1 MAGIADQFAGLPIE
15 ELIVSPIIGMA
26 KGQAKLNEVTWKY
39 ISEVAFVKD
48 EKTGKTSARSLDV
61 EMNRVVTDGA
71 TGEQTI
77 QKLYNKVPMLPLVPL
92 PSLAITSADIEFSM
106 EVKTSEAS
114 KDTSSSE
121 NSYEVSAGGRWWGMS
136 FNAKVAGKVA
146 TNKENTRSTD
156 NSAKY
161 NVKVHAE
168 QLPATEGMLKLS
180 DYLTQMLEPSLIPL
194 TEERNNKGYIMARL
208 NVEELVGGLLEAA
221 MVSQGI
227 SERQHINALRNYFN
241 EDGTPKTTSFNVG
254 GKDLV
259 VPLYILA
266 DHSSIGLE
274 ELDIEFSCRLIFGDE
289 DKEVSS
295 LKKSLLGLFK
305 KKGYEHNIKGI
316 EVDSGFNPNETGMA
330 KIKVKFKADE
340 KPEAVSRLI
349 DEYIK
354 NLEEPSISK

>member
-48 EKTGKTSARSLDV
+48 EKTGVTSARSLDV
-61 EMNRVVTDGA
+61 EMNRVVTNGD
-71 TGEQTI
+71 TGEQEI

-114 KDTSSSE
+114 KDTSTSE
-121 NSYEVSAGGRWWGMS
+121 NSYEASAGGSWWGMS

-168 QLPATEGMLKLS
+168 QLPPTEGMLKLS

-194 TEERNNKGYIMARL
+194 T
-208 NVEELVGGLLEAA
+208 
-221 MVSQGI
+221 
-227 SERQHINALRNYFN
+227 
-241 EDGTPKTTSFNVG
+241 
-254 GKDLV
+254 
-259 VPLYILA
+259 A
-266 DHSSIGLE
+266 DPS
-274 ELDIEFSCRLIFGDE
+274 
-289 DKEVSS
+289 
-295 LKKSLLGLFK
+295 KK
-305 KKGYEHNIKGI
+305 
-316 EVDSGFNPNETGMA
+316 
-330 KIKVKFKADE
+330 
-340 KPEAVSRLI
+340 
-349 DEYIK
+349 
-354 NLEEPSISK
+354 

>member
-48 EKTGKTSARSLDV
+48 AKTGKTSARSLDV
-61 EMNRVVTDGA
+61 EMNRVVTNGD
-71 TGEQTI
+71 TGEQEI

-121 NSYEVSAGGRWWGMS
+121 NSYEVTAGGKWWGMS

-146 TNKENTRSTD
+146 TNKENTRSSD

-168 QLPATEGMLKLS
+168 QLPPTEGMLKLS

-194 TEERNNKGYIMARL
+194 TQ
-208 NVEELVGGLLEAA
+208 EA
-221 MVSQGI
+221 
-227 SERQHINALRNYFN
+227 
-241 EDGTPKTTSFNVG
+241 K
-254 GKDLV
+254 
-259 VPLYILA
+259 
-266 DHSSIGLE
+266 
-274 ELDIEFSCRLIFGDE
+274 
-289 DKEVSS
+289 
-295 LKKSLLGLFK
+295 
-305 KKGYEHNIKGI
+305 
-316 EVDSGFNPNETGMA
+316 
-330 KIKVKFKADE
+330 
-340 KPEAVSRLI
+340 
-349 DEYIK
+349 
-354 NLEEPSISK
+354 

>member
-39 ISEVAFVKD
+39 ISEVAFVTDKD
-48 EKTGKTSARSLDV
+48 GNTTARSLDV
-61 EMNRVVTDGA
+61 EMNRVVTDGD

-92 PSLAITSADIEFSM
+92 PSLAITSADIEFAM

-114 KDTSSSE
+114 KDTSASE
-121 NSYEVSAGGRWWGMS
+121 NSYEASAGGSWWGMS

-180 DYLTQMLEPSLIPL
+180 DYLTQMLEPSLIPFGEG
-194 TEERNNKGYIMARL
+194 T
-208 NVEELVGGLLEAA
+208 AA
-221 MVSQGI
+221 
-227 SERQHINALRNYFN
+227 
-241 EDGTPKTTSFNVG
+241 K
-254 GKDLV
+254 
-259 VPLYILA
+259 
-266 DHSSIGLE
+266 
-274 ELDIEFSCRLIFGDE
+274 
-289 DKEVSS
+289 
-295 LKKSLLGLFK
+295 
-305 KKGYEHNIKGI
+305 
-316 EVDSGFNPNETGMA
+316 
-330 KIKVKFKADE
+330 
-340 KPEAVSRLI
+340 
-349 DEYIK
+349 
-354 NLEEPSISK
+354 

>member
-15 ELIVSPIIGMA
+15 ELIVSPIVGMA

-48 EKTGKTSARSLDV
+48 EKTGATTARSLDV
-61 EMNRVVTDGA
+61 EMNRVVTNGD
-71 TGEQTI
+71 TGEQEI

-92 PSLAITSADIEFSM
+92 PSLAITSADIEFAM

-121 NSYEVSAGGRWWGMS
+121 NSYEASASGRWWGMS
-136 FNAKVAGKVA
+136 FSAKVAGKVA

-194 TEERNNKGYIMARL
+194 TEERK
-208 NVEELVGGLLEAA
+208 
-221 MVSQGI
+221 
-227 SERQHINALRNYFN
+227 
-241 EDGTPKTTSFNVG
+241 
-254 GKDLV
+254 
-259 VPLYILA
+259 
-266 DHSSIGLE
+266 
-274 ELDIEFSCRLIFGDE
+274 
-289 DKEVSS
+289 
-295 LKKSLLGLFK
+295 
-305 KKGYEHNIKGI
+305 
-316 EVDSGFNPNETGMA
+316 
-330 KIKVKFKADE
+330 
-340 KPEAVSRLI
+340 
-349 DEYIK
+349 
-354 NLEEPSISK
+354 

>member
-48 EKTGKTSARSLDV
+48 KDGKTTARSLDV
-61 EMNRVVTDGA
+61 EMNRVVTNGA
-71 TGEQTI
+71 TGEQEI

-114 KDTSSSE
+114 KDTSTSE
-121 NSYEVSAGGRWWGMS
+121 NSYEASAGGSWWGMS

-146 TNKENTRSTD
+146 TNKENTRSSD

-194 TEERNNKGYIMARL
+194 T
-208 NVEELVGGLLEAA
+208 
-221 MVSQGI
+221 
-227 SERQHINALRNYFN
+227 
-241 EDGTPKTTSFNVG
+241 
-254 GKDLV
+254 
-259 VPLYILA
+259 A
-266 DHSSIGLE
+266 DPS
-274 ELDIEFSCRLIFGDE
+274 
-289 DKEVSS
+289 
-295 LKKSLLGLFK
+295 KK
-305 KKGYEHNIKGI
+305 
-316 EVDSGFNPNETGMA
+316 
-330 KIKVKFKADE
+330 
-340 KPEAVSRLI
+340 
-349 DEYIK
+349 
-354 NLEEPSISK
+354 

>member
-1 MAGIADQFAGLPIE
+1 MAGIADQFAVLPIE

-48 EKTGKTSARSLDV
+48 EKTGVTSARSLDV
-61 EMNRVVTDGA
+61 EMNRVVTNGD
-71 TGEQTI
+71 TGEQEI

-114 KDTSSSE
+114 KETSASE
-121 NSYEVSAGGRWWGMS
+121 NSYEVSAGGKWWGMS

-168 QLPATEGMLKLS
+168 QLPPTEGMLKLS

-194 TEERNNKGYIMARL
+194 TEERK
-208 NVEELVGGLLEAA
+208 
-221 MVSQGI
+221 
-227 SERQHINALRNYFN
+227 
-241 EDGTPKTTSFNVG
+241 
-254 GKDLV
+254 
-259 VPLYILA
+259 
-266 DHSSIGLE
+266 
-274 ELDIEFSCRLIFGDE
+274 
-289 DKEVSS
+289 
-295 LKKSLLGLFK
+295 
-305 KKGYEHNIKGI
+305 
-316 EVDSGFNPNETGMA
+316 
-330 KIKVKFKADE
+330 
-340 KPEAVSRLI
+340 
-349 DEYIK
+349 
-354 NLEEPSISK
+354 

>member
-48 EKTGKTSARSLDV
+48 KDGKTTARSLDV
-61 EMNRVVTDGA
+61 EMNRTVTNGA
-71 TGEQTI
+71 TGEQEI

-114 KDTSSSE
+114 KDTSTSE
-121 NSYEVSAGGRWWGMS
+121 NSYEASAGGSWWGMS

-168 QLPATEGMLKLS
+168 QLPPTEGMLKLS

-194 TEERNNKGYIMARL
+194 T
-208 NVEELVGGLLEAA
+208 
-221 MVSQGI
+221 
-227 SERQHINALRNYFN
+227 
-241 EDGTPKTTSFNVG
+241 
-254 GKDLV
+254 
-259 VPLYILA
+259 A
-266 DHSSIGLE
+266 DPS
-274 ELDIEFSCRLIFGDE
+274 
-289 DKEVSS
+289 
-295 LKKSLLGLFK
+295 KK
-305 KKGYEHNIKGI
+305 
-316 EVDSGFNPNETGMA
+316 
-330 KIKVKFKADE
+330 
-340 KPEAVSRLI
+340 
-349 DEYIK
+349 
-354 NLEEPSISK
+354 

>member
-48 EKTGKTSARSLDV
+48 EKTGVTSARSLDV
-61 EMNRVVTDGA
+61 EMNRVVTNGE
-71 TGEQTI
+71 TGEQEI

-121 NSYEVSAGGRWWGMS
+121 NSYEVSAGGKWWGMS
-136 FNAKVAGKVA
+136 FNAKVAGKVS

-168 QLPATEGMLKLS
+168 QLPPTEGMLKLS

-194 TEERNNKGYIMARL
+194 TEERK
-208 NVEELVGGLLEAA
+208 
-221 MVSQGI
+221 
-227 SERQHINALRNYFN
+227 
-241 EDGTPKTTSFNVG
+241 
-254 GKDLV
+254 
-259 VPLYILA
+259 
-266 DHSSIGLE
+266 
-274 ELDIEFSCRLIFGDE
+274 
-289 DKEVSS
+289 
-295 LKKSLLGLFK
+295 
-305 KKGYEHNIKGI
+305 
-316 EVDSGFNPNETGMA
+316 
-330 KIKVKFKADE
+330 
-340 KPEAVSRLI
+340 
-349 DEYIK
+349 
-354 NLEEPSISK
+354 

>member
-48 EKTGKTSARSLDV
+48 EKTGKTTARSLDV
-61 EMNRVVTDGA
+61 EMNRVVTNGA
-71 TGEQTI
+71 TGEQEI

-114 KDTSSSE
+114 KDTSASE
-121 NSYEVSAGGRWWGMS
+121 NSYEASAGGSWWGMS
-136 FNAKVAGKVA
+136 FNAKVAGKVS

-168 QLPATEGMLKLS
+168 QLPPTEGMLKLS

-194 TEERNNKGYIMARL
+194 T
-208 NVEELVGGLLEAA
+208 
-221 MVSQGI
+221 
-227 SERQHINALRNYFN
+227 
-241 EDGTPKTTSFNVG
+241 
-254 GKDLV
+254 
-259 VPLYILA
+259 A
-266 DHSSIGLE
+266 DPS
-274 ELDIEFSCRLIFGDE
+274 
-289 DKEVSS
+289 
-295 LKKSLLGLFK
+295 KK
-305 KKGYEHNIKGI
+305 
-316 EVDSGFNPNETGMA
+316 
-330 KIKVKFKADE
+330 
-340 KPEAVSRLI
+340 
-349 DEYIK
+349 
-354 NLEEPSISK
+354 

>member
-15 ELIVSPIIGMA
+15 ELIVSPIVGMA

-48 EKTGKTSARSLDV
+48 EKTGATTARSLDV
-61 EMNRVVTDGA
+61 EMNRVVTDGD

-92 PSLAITSADIEFSM
+92 PSLAITSADIEFAM

-114 KDTSSSE
+114 KDTSTSE
-121 NSYEVSAGGRWWGMS
+121 NSYEASAGGKWWGMS
-136 FNAKVAGKVA
+136 FSAKVAGKVS

-194 TEERNNKGYIMARL
+194 TAE
-208 NVEELVGGLLEAA
+208 
-221 MVSQGI
+221 
-227 SERQHINALRNYFN
+227 
-241 EDGTPKTTSFNVG
+241 PK
-254 GKDLV
+254 
-259 VPLYILA
+259 
-266 DHSSIGLE
+266 
-274 ELDIEFSCRLIFGDE
+274 
-289 DKEVSS
+289 
-295 LKKSLLGLFK
+295 
-305 KKGYEHNIKGI
+305 
-316 EVDSGFNPNETGMA
+316 
-330 KIKVKFKADE
+330 
-340 KPEAVSRLI
+340 
-349 DEYIK
+349 
-354 NLEEPSISK
+354 

>member
-48 EKTGKTSARSLDV
+48 EKTGVTSARSLDV
-61 EMNRVVTDGA
+61 EMNRVVTNGD
-71 TGEQTI
+71 TGEQEI

-92 PSLAITSADIEFSM
+92 PSLAITSADIEFAM

-114 KDTSSSE
+114 KDTSASE
-121 NSYEVSAGGRWWGMS
+121 NSYEASAGGKWWGMS

-194 TEERNNKGYIMARL
+194 TEERK
-208 NVEELVGGLLEAA
+208 
-221 MVSQGI
+221 
-227 SERQHINALRNYFN
+227 
-241 EDGTPKTTSFNVG
+241 
-254 GKDLV
+254 
-259 VPLYILA
+259 
-266 DHSSIGLE
+266 
-274 ELDIEFSCRLIFGDE
+274 
-289 DKEVSS
+289 
-295 LKKSLLGLFK
+295 
-305 KKGYEHNIKGI
+305 
-316 EVDSGFNPNETGMA
+316 
-330 KIKVKFKADE
+330 
-340 KPEAVSRLI
+340 
-349 DEYIK
+349 
-354 NLEEPSISK
+354 